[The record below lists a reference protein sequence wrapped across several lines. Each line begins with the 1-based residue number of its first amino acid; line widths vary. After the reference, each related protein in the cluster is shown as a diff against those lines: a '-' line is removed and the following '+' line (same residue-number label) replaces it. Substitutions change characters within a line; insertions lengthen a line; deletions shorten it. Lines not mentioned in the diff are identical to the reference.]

1 MIPQILYSTRLVL
14 LTPCFCAG
22 AEQAQPELRATSFRG
37 ELRWWFRC
45 LGGTR
50 AQEQHV
56 FGGIS
61 GSAAHCSSVSLRVTK
76 IKQRQGYEWSYERS
90 ATQNSQKNSSYITF
104 PLTMNR
110 ERSDAYLA
118 PGTSFT
124 LELTLR
130 NPIADAVDRE
140 LLKLSWECLCSL
152 GSIGLRSTRA
162 LGAYSPENPAERR
175 AEELLANPTFVK
187 AFSKSIILSKDYGDY
202 RQPSTTRAL
211 LTEAARRLSSY
222 REQSGWHAVSSRNSS
237 HHYCGPSVFG
247 NAMGAKNSKE
257 TIETWRQRSALRFRP
272 ILTAEDALKL
282 CILKAPD
289 STLSKDALKHNING
303 L

>member
-1 MIPQILYSTRLVL
+1 MIPHTLFSAHLVL

-22 AEQAQPELRATSFRG
+22 AYQNQAELRTTSFRG

-50 AQEQHV
+50 EQEARV
-56 FGGIS
+56 FGSVAGKAT
-61 GSAAHCSSVSLRVTK
+61 GSAVSLHLKNIQKRGNFGWVYQPTTGK
-76 IKQRQGYEWSYERS
+76 KEL
-90 ATQNSQKNSSYITF
+90 KNSSYIVY
-104 PLTMNR
+104 PLDDR
-110 ERSDAYLA
+110 HERSKAYLA
-118 PGTSFT
+118 PGSTFT
-124 LELTLR
+124 LELCQR
-130 NPIADAVDRE
+130 RPITEPADSE
-140 LLKLSWECLCSL
+140 LLQLAWDCLCNL
-152 GSIGLRSTRA
+152 GAIGLRSTRA
-162 LGAYSPENPAERR
+162 LGAYAPADPAARR
-175 AEELLANPTFVK
+175 AEELLQDAVVSR
-187 AFSKSIILSKDYGDY
+187 AFRSRVLSKDYGDY
-202 RQPSTTRAL
+202 RQPGTTRAL